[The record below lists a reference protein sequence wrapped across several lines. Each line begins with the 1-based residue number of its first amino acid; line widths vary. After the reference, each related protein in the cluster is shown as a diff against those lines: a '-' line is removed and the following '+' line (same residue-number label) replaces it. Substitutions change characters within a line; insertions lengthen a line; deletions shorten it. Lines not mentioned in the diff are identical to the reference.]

1 MASKNNQ
8 NKISAQQRA
17 RLQAY
22 EAKQQLVGSKAA
34 RRKRDNRTAV
44 IASLV
49 AVVLAF
55 GAQLGYAGFGPGASS
70 PTATPTASANVV
82 PDKSLAEG
90 RQWTGTMLIN
100 NKPLSITLDGAKAPQ
115 AVANFISLSQMGFY
129 NRTTCHRLV
138 TAGISV
144 LQCGDPKGDG
154 TGGPGYSWGPIENPP
169 VGNVYRTGDI
179 AMARQSDNANS
190 MGSQF
195 FIVYADSTIPADS
208 VGGYTVF
215 GHVTAGGTA
224 VFNPILA
231 AGVQGKDAKGKPLTD
246 GKPVLTTTIGA
257 ITLK

>member
-1 MASKNNQ
+1 VASKNNQ
-8 NKISAQQRA
+8 NKVSAQQRA

-44 IASLV
+44 IAALV
-49 AVVLAF
+49 AVVLAL
-55 GAQLGYAGFGPGASS
+55 GAQLGYAGFGPGAANPSES
-70 PTATPTASANVV
+70 PTASSNVV
-82 PDKSLAEG
+82 PDKAIAEG
-90 RQWTGTMLIN
+90 RQWAGSIVIN
-100 NKPLSITLDGAKAPQ
+100 KKPLSITLDGAKAPQ
-115 AVANFISLSQMGFY
+115 AVANFISLAKKGFY
-129 NRTTCHRLV
+129 EGTTCHRLV
-138 TAGISV
+138 TSGISV

-169 VGNVYRTGDI
+169 VGNAYLTGDI
-179 AMARQSDNANS
+179 AMARQSDNASS

-195 FIVYADSTIPADS
+195 FIVYANSNIPADS

>member
-1 MASKNNQ
+1 VASKNNQ
-8 NKISAQQRA
+8 NKTSAQQRA

-22 EAKQQLVGSKAA
+22 EAKQQLVGNKAA

-44 IASLV
+44 IAAVL
-49 AVVLAF
+49 AVVIAL
-55 GAQLGYAGFGPGASS
+55 GAQLSYAGFGPDASN
-70 PTATPTASANVV
+70 PTATPTASVNAV
-82 PDKSLAEG
+82 PDKALAEN
-90 RQWTGTMLIN
+90 RQWTGSMVIN
-100 NKPLSITLDGAKAPQ
+100 KKPLTITLDGVKAPQ
-115 AVANFISLSQMGFY
+115 AVANFISLANKGFFKD
-129 NRTTCHRLV
+129 TTCHRLV

-169 VGNVYRTGDI
+169 VGNNYLTGDI
-179 AMARQSDNANS
+179 AMARQSDNASS

-195 FIVYADSTIPADS
+195 FIVYADSNIPADS

-215 GHVTAGGTA
+215 GHVTAGGSA

-231 AGVQGKDAKGKPLTD
+231 AGVEGKDAKGKPLTD
-246 GKPVLTTTIGA
+246 GKPALTTTIGA